1 MPPRRPTATV
11 TPSVSNTSQIG
22 TPSSERPEEETLQ
35 AESASATPNPPSS
48 TAQTRL
54 TEEERLI
61 LVRLCLEYQ
70 DEHTPRNK
78 TKFWLKIKLLLLEKI
93 GKELKDPQQAITRMV
108 EQLEIDDRRERKE
121 SGTVQQDT
129 DLKQAL
135 RRWREHE
142 AAIEQIQKQ
151 QKAENE
157 TAAEREVKEAK
168 IHRQNLLLPLRDKR
182 PITISSDSSDSA
194 GNSDKED
201 KRAIKSLRD
210 LRQTKKKQIEK
221 ELEESKQMR
230 KEVAKVGKEM
240 SDSIR
245 YLADKLSTAASGS
258 TSESGTEKRIE
269 KLEHQFHEQRK
280 DIQAI
285 LGILQSNFSPSSKSD
300 NTTATHS
307 NLES

>member
-1 MPPRRPTATV
+1 
-11 TPSVSNTSQIG
+11 
-22 TPSSERPEEETLQ
+22 
-35 AESASATPNPPSS
+35 
-48 TAQTRL
+48 
-54 TEEERLI
+54 
-61 LVRLCLEYQ
+61 
-70 DEHTPRNK
+70 
-78 TKFWLKIKLLLLEKI
+78 
-93 GKELKDPQQAITRMV
+93 MV

-201 KRAIKSLRD
+201 KRAIKRLRD